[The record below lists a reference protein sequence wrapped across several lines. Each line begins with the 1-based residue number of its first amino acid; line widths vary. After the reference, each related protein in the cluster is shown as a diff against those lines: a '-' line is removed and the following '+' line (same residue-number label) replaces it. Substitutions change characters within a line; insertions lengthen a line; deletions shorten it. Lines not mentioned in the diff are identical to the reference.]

1 MIKYLSVG
9 INPPPLDTKIIVKKS
24 IYDFD
29 NGAHVTELKESD
41 ASLDWHI
48 TQLIVSGFTLWAE
61 V

>member
-9 INPPPLDTKIIVKKS
+9 INPPPLNTKIIVKKS
-24 IYDFD
+24 MFDFD
-29 NGAHVTELKESD
+29 NGAHVIELKESD

-48 TQLIVSGFTLWAE
+48 EQLIISGHTLWAE